1 MEDNTLAIEL
11 LHQVKANSRKWFIAF
26 IIVLVMFFASN
37 IAWLYAW
44 NLPLEKITTTTTY
57 DADSQDNGNAVIN
70 DSRKVNINGES
81 DENDN

>member
-26 IIVLVMFFASN
+26 IIVLVMFFVSN

-44 NLPLEKITTTTTY
+44 NLPAERTVTTY
-57 DADSQDNGNAVIN
+57 DADSQDNGNAIIN
-70 DSRKVNINGES
+70 ESGKVNVNGES
-81 DENDN
+81 N